1 MIPLNITREHL
12 LAAIERIRREGVP
25 TGQESTKHD
34 LEYEGQYFPPKLVV
48 RWANKIANGEDLW
61 DFRGGPETNDFL
73 KTRGFSI
80 VPKLG
85 QIDLLSALRTTFP
98 RIWRCA
104 VSGSWDLIRKEKLL
118 SFEDFDRGRDYRQQ
132 PVIEG
137 KGKKNIPPWV
147 NDLKVGDLIF
157 LLEKRYFYG
166 FAVARSTYN
175 FDGPFL
181 SLKGLQQPAI
191 GLEILYEAERPVS
204 AEYSIMRMP
213 ATFSAFGRAGFELGA
228 LLEILKAKD
237 PRAIERLYQLVNQPS
252 LKVDIS
258 TNYQINMVKHFL
270 NTILYGPPGTGKTYN
285 TVVKALEILEE
296 ADLDWNDRK
305 ALKERFDQRM
315 AEGRIVFTTFHQSM
329 SYEDFIEGIKPVMN
343 SEENEGKPEYSIE
356 DGVFKRLVILSKY
369 AYYLER
375 DADLQSLTQEDR
387 FHAIYDVLCD
397 DFQDKL
403 SEEEPIELTT
413 KTDSKVEVTKITA
426 RGNIQVKY
434 KKGNQEATFA
444 VTRDSLLKLFLRF
457 PSLENIKS
465 FTKEFKSIIGQKNPT
480 IYWAVLNRFIDIAK
494 KLDDK
499 IISKSKVELFDYDE
513 IKRVVESFSIKKG
526 LVEGVKTKNYVLIID
541 EINRGN
547 IAQIFGELITLIE
560 EDKRLGKSEALEVT
574 LPYSKKPFGV
584 PPNLYIIGTMNTAD
598 RSVEALD
605 TALRRRFSFE
615 EMSPKPELLTPNKLF
630 WCLLKHYEEA
640 PWDDTV
646 YVQKEKKLLD
656 FLGASTKIWNLRKKF
671 WDNYSS
677 TSEEK
682 EFPASEFTGIN
693 LDAILH
699 CINTRIER
707 LLDSDHQIG
716 HSYFLSVSSLE
727 DLKDVFY
734 RKVIPLLQEYFFGD
748 YGKIG
753 LVLGKGFVRK
763 KAWDIQ
769 ETAFFADF
777 PDYENASDFTDREV
791 FEIIHYDEASME
803 GFEKALQGL
812 LNPKA

>member
-1 MIPLNITREHL
+1 MNPYQFQEGYYETDNKAWYNGIDVGDYAFMISGSSIELWQARKWENEGYKLVFDKLVTHIEGQTAKFIAFKYFKLFPSLISATTKSLRNIAFVPIPLSRPIS
-12 LAAIERIRREGVP
+12 EGELKNPATYQNPDNYRKIIVYKSLNECNP
-25 TGQESTKHD
+25 ISEDVQLYYQDGILHVFNAPFM
-34 LEYEGQYFPPKLVV
+34 EGDTFLNF
-48 RWANKIANGEDLW
+48 RDNTDKI
-61 DFRGGPETNDFL
+61 GGGRL
-73 KTRGFSI
+73 KKDKT
-80 VPKLG
+80 
-85 QIDLLSALRTTFP
+85 LR
-98 RIWRCA
+98 
-104 VSGSWDLIRKEKLL
+104 V
-118 SFEDFDRGRDYRQQ
+118 
-132 PVIEG
+132 
-137 KGKKNIPPWV
+137 
-147 NDLKVGDLIF
+147 
-157 LLEKRYFYG
+157 
-166 FAVARSTYN
+166 
-175 FDGPFL
+175 
-181 SLKGLQQPAI
+181 LKGIIKMPTIFTFEELNI
-191 GLEILYEAERPVS
+191 RNLYEACGVQYVS
-204 AEYSIMRMP
+204 YDTPDTDEEEPEFDNNNINDNTTSVPMP
-213 ATFSAFGRAGFELGA
+213 L
-228 LLEILKAKD
+228 
-237 PRAIERLYQLVNQPS
+237 NQ
-252 LKVDIS
+252 
-258 TNYQINMVKHFL
+258 
-270 NTILYGPPGTGKTYN
+270 ILYGPPGTGKTYN

-329 SYEDFIEGIKPVMN
+329 SYEDFIEGIKPL
-343 SEENEGKPEYSIE
+343 KPDP
-356 DGVFKRLVILSKY
+356 DGG
-369 AYYLER
+369 APG
-375 DADLQSLTQEDR
+375 
-387 FHAIYDVLCD
+387 YDVQKGIFRELCERA
-397 DFQDKL
+397 QHKT
-403 SEEEPIELTT
+403 ELNNFDAVFNQFLEDVAEVGELEL
-413 KTDSKVEVTKITA
+413 KTPTQSKPFRMLLTRNNNPVAIPRT
-426 RGNIQVKY
+426 
-434 KKGNQEATFA
+434 EAETRMV
-444 VTRDSLLKLFLRF
+444 VTREMIRDYLRDGTIRDWK
-457 PSLENIKS
+457 PYTIAISNHIKS
-465 FTKEFKSIIGQKNPT
+465 TYPQLEQKIQDNSNKP
-480 IYWAVLNRFIDIAK
+480 F
-494 KLDDK
+494 
-499 IISKSKVELFDYDE
+499 
-513 IKRVVESFSIKKG
+513 
-526 LVEGVKTKNYVLIID
+526 VLIVD

-547 IAQIFGELITLIE
+547 VSQIFGELITLIE
-560 EDKRLGKSEALEVT
+560 ADKRLGKEEALQVT
-574 LPYSKKPFGV
+574 LPYSKEPFGV

>member
-1 MIPLNITREHL
+1 MIPQNITREHL

-48 RWANKIANGEDLW
+48 RWANKIATGEDLW

-85 QIDLLSALRTTFP
+85 KIDLLSALRTTFP

-118 SFEDFDRGRDYRQQ
+118 SFEDFDRDRDYRQQ
-132 PVIEG
+132 PVTEG

-157 LLEKRYFYG
+157 LLEKRCFYG

-191 GLEILYEAERPVS
+191 RLEILYEAEMPVS
-204 AEYSIMRMP
+204 AEYSKMSMP

-228 LLEILKAKD
+228 LLEILKEKD

-329 SYEDFIEGIKPVMN
+329 SYEDFIEGIKPL
-343 SEENEGKPEYSIE
+343 KPDP
-356 DGVFKRLVILSKY
+356 DGG
-369 AYYLER
+369 APG
-375 DADLQSLTQEDR
+375 
-387 FHAIYDVLCD
+387 YDVQKGIFRELCERA
-397 DFQDKL
+397 QHKT
-403 SEEEPIELTT
+403 ELNNFDAVFNQFLEDVAEVGELEL
-413 KTDSKVEVTKITA
+413 KTPTQSKPFRMLLTRNNNPVAIPRT
-426 RGNIQVKY
+426 
-434 KKGNQEATFA
+434 EAEIRMV
-444 VTRDSLLKLFLRF
+444 VTREMIRDYLRDGTIRDWK
-457 PSLENIKS
+457 PYTIAISNHIKS
-465 FTKEFKSIIGQKNPT
+465 TYPQLEQKIQDNSNKP
-480 IYWAVLNRFIDIAK
+480 F
-494 KLDDK
+494 
-499 IISKSKVELFDYDE
+499 
-513 IKRVVESFSIKKG
+513 
-526 LVEGVKTKNYVLIID
+526 VLIID

-547 IAQIFGELITLIE
+547 VSQIFGELITLIE
-560 EDKRLGKSEALEVT
+560 ADKRLGKEEALQVT
-574 LPYSKKPFGV
+574 LPYSKEPFGV

-615 EMSPKPELLTPNKLF
+615 EMPPKPELLTNSF
-630 WCLLKHYEEA
+630 
-640 PWDDTV
+640 
-646 YVQKEKKLLD
+646 
-656 FLGASTKIWNLRKKF
+656 NLQ
-671 WDNYSS
+671 
-677 TSEEK
+677 
-682 EFPASEFTGIN
+682 
-693 LDAILH
+693 AILH

-803 GFEKALQGL
+803 GFEKALRL